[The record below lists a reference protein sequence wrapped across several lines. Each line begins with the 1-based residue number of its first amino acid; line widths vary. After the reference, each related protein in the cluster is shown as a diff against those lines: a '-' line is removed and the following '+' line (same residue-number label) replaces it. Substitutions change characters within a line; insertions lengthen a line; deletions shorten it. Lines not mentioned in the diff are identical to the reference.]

1 MKSRILFASALTLGV
16 AVLAFL
22 SSLILW
28 YPGAYAYS
36 GEETTQALRLDASAW
51 QWGYLAAALSTGL
64 SSLAAA
70 YAVASVGGAAMGV
83 LAEKPE
89 LFGRVV
95 ILVGLSEGIAVYGL
109 IVSVLIINSL
119 T

>member
-16 AVLAFL
+16 AILGFL

-28 YPGAYAYS
+28 YPGAYAA
-36 GEETTQALRLDASAW
+36 EETTQAMRLETGAW
-51 QWGYLAAALSTGL
+51 QWGYMAAALATGL